1 MARPRLVSGSMRD
14 HAAGMMA
21 TVEDPSPLD
30 LLSALAEQRA
40 LLNDVASDAE
50 PATLVTGPALG
61 GLEDCD
67 GNAPLSVPAL
77 GVKVAHAVPGASPK
91 VAQAIPMDIPKGV
104 SPVGFAM
111 WKAAVKEVMD
121 LPQGRLAGEVAPP
134 VSSPHDAEVG
144 HASQCSDLEGRVRG
158 AVRVGCQPVQALNV
172 ESATFAWPNGF
183 GQQGG
188 FNTPLVPSPFHGHGG
203 AGASGRP
210 ISQAAD
216 RWMAEMRHGGTNG
229 QVHAPPS
236 EPTALSG
243 MPDFQKHWFQAPHAY
258 RSPETIALST
268 GMGGTPPPKGRGGVF
283 RRRRATL
290 RATPLGS
297 APYRRIANGVDK
309 YDSSESDD
317 DSHDRA
323 VSLGIGWSASSLVA
337 TAATRRRG
345 PQDDPRRPLFT
356 MAPR

>member
-1 MARPRLVSGSMRD
+1 
-14 HAAGMMA
+14 MMA

-50 PATLVTGPALG
+50 LAPLVTGPALG

-77 GVKVAHAVPGASPK
+77 GVKVAHAVPVASPK
-91 VAQAIPMDIPKGV
+91 VAQAFPMDIPKGV
-104 SPVGFAM
+104 SPVGLAM
-111 WKAAVKEVMD
+111 WRAAVKEVMD
-121 LPQGRLAGEVAPP
+121 LPQGRLAGEVAAP

-144 HASQCSDLEGRVRG
+144 HASHCSDLEGSVRA
-158 AVRVGCQPVQALNV
+158 AVPVGCPPVQALNV

-243 MPDFQKHWFQAPHAY
+243 MPDFQKHWFPAPHAY

-268 GMGGTPPPKGRGGVF
+268 GMGGTPPPKGCGGAF

-297 APYRRIANGVDK
+297 APYRRIANGADK
-309 YDSSESDD
+309 YDTSESDD

-323 VSLGIGWSASSLVA
+323 VSLGIEWSASSI
-337 TAATRRRG
+337 TRRNRSDA
-345 PQDDPRRPLFT
+345 PARP
-356 MAPR
+356 AG